1 MCGICGFISK
11 REISVE
17 KLVEMNN
24 TMYHRGPN
32 DSGEIIMQ
40 REGYSVGLA
49 HRRLSI
55 LDLSVAGHQP
65 MNSKDDMVTIV
76 FNGEIYNFNE
86 LKKEITDYHFVS
98 TCDTEVIIAA
108 YLKWGIK
115 AIEKFN
121 GMFAIGIYDKRV
133 DKLFLCRDRIG
144 KKPLYYWCDGDNI
157 VFASELKPIMKSPG
171 FIPVLNKKVIGKFI
185 FHQYILAPQTIFE
198 NVYKVCPGEIVSF
211 SKGSIEK
218 TKYWGVKGTTC
229 SISYP
234 DAKLELKEMLVE
246 SCRKRMISD
255 VPIGVFL
262 SGGIDSSLI
271 AAIARSLDGNIK
283 TFSIGFND
291 EKYNEAQY
299 AKEISKHLGTVH
311 KELYLDESSLFDFLK
326 DLSYYYDEP
335 LADNSQISTMAVSK
349 LAKEDVTV
357 VLSGD
362 GGDELFCGYDSY
374 VDIINNKKNIKLAT
388 AMKIFLDFTGIKNNK
403 LIRSMLPNNLNGF
416 VDTYRKELGNQFW
429 LGYYESLLRDLLIEE
444 TYSDLNFNEISFTKN
459 DVFNKML
466 NDQLTYIPD
475 DILCKVDRASMK
487 YSQEVRC
494 PLLDYKIVE
503 FANSLPFEYK
513 YNGTKKRILKDIV
526 YEYIPNE
533 LLDRPKMGFAIPTE
547 KWLKSKLKD
556 RVRGFADINRLK
568 NQGIFN
574 PVNMNKFI
582 EDYFNGTM
590 APQLVNLDNTRIVW
604 SFYVLQDW
612 LEYYG
617 IS

>member
-374 VDIINNKKNIKLAT
+374 VDIINNKKNIKLAM
-388 AMKIFLDFTGIKNNK
+388 AMKNFSDFTGIKNNK

-416 VDTYRKELGNQFW
+416 MDTYRKELGNQFW

-556 RVRGFADINRLK
+556 RVRRFADINRLK

>member
-11 REISVE
+11 RKISVE

-65 MNSKDDMVTIV
+65 MNSKDDMVSIV

-121 GMFAIGIYDKRV
+121 GMFAIGIYDKKV

-171 FIPVLNKKVIGKFI
+171 FIPVLNKKVIGKFM
-185 FHQYILAPQTIFE
+185 FQQYILAPQTIFE

-255 VPIGVFL
+255 VPVGVFL

-271 AAIARSLDGNIK
+271 SAIARSLDGNIK

-374 VDIINNKKNIKLAT
+374 VDIINNKKNIKLAM
-388 AMKIFLDFTGIKNNK
+388 AMKNFLDFTGIKNSN

-526 YEYIPNE
+526 YEYIPKE

-556 RVRGFADINRLK
+556 RVRRFADINRLK

>member
-49 HRRLSI
+49 HRTLSI

>member
-1 MCGICGFISK
+1 
-11 REISVE
+11 
-17 KLVEMNN
+17 
-24 TMYHRGPN
+24 
-32 DSGEIIMQ
+32 
-40 REGYSVGLA
+40 
-49 HRRLSI
+49 
-55 LDLSVAGHQP
+55 
-65 MNSKDDMVTIV
+65 MVTIV

-211 SKGSIEK
+211 SKGSIVK

-374 VDIINNKKNIKLAT
+374 VDIINNKKNIKLAM
-388 AMKIFLDFTGIKNNK
+388 AMKNFLDFTGIKNNK
-403 LIRSMLPNNLNGF
+403 LIRSMLPNNL
-416 VDTYRKELGNQFW
+416 W

-556 RVRGFADINRLK
+556 RVRRFADINRLK

>member
-121 GMFAIGIYDKRV
+121 GMFAIGIYDKRL

>member
-362 GGDELFCGYDSY
+362 GGDELFCGYVSY
-374 VDIINNKKNIKLAT
+374 VDIINNKKNIKLAM
-388 AMKIFLDFTGIKNNK
+388 AMKNFLDFTGIKNNK

-416 VDTYRKELGNQFW
+416 MDTYRKELGNQFW

-556 RVRGFADINRLK
+556 RVRRFADINRLK

>member
-211 SKGSIEK
+211 SKGSIVK

-374 VDIINNKKNIKLAT
+374 VDIINNKKNIKLAM
-388 AMKIFLDFTGIKNNK
+388 AMKNFLDFTGIKNNK

-416 VDTYRKELGNQFW
+416 MDTYRKELGNQFW

-556 RVRGFADINRLK
+556 RVRRFADINRLK

>member
-374 VDIINNKKNIKLAT
+374 VDIINNKKNIKLAM
-388 AMKIFLDFTGIKNNK
+388 AMKNFLDFTGIKNNK

-416 VDTYRKELGNQFW
+416 MDTYRKELGNQFW

-466 NDQLTYIPD
+466 NDQLTYILD
-475 DILCKVDRASMK
+475 DILCKVDRDSMK

-556 RVRGFADINRLK
+556 RVRRFADINRLK

>member
-299 AKEISKHLGTVH
+299 AKEVSKHLGTVH

-374 VDIINNKKNIKLAT
+374 VDIINNKKNIKLAM
-388 AMKIFLDFTGIKNNK
+388 AMKNFLDFTGIKNNK

-416 VDTYRKELGNQFW
+416 MDTYRKELGNQFW

-556 RVRGFADINRLK
+556 RVRRFADINRLK

>member
-234 DAKLELKEMLVE
+234 DAKLELKEMLIE

-255 VPIGVFL
+255 VPVGVFL

-291 EKYNEAQY
+291 ENYNEAQY

-388 AMKIFLDFTGIKNNK
+388 AMKNFLDFTGIKNNK
-403 LIRSMLPNNLNGF
+403 LIRSLLPNNLNGF
-416 VDTYRKELGNQFW
+416 MATYRKELGNQFW

-475 DILCKVDRASMK
+475 DILSKVDRASMK

-526 YEYIPNE
+526 YEYIPKE

-556 RVRGFADINRLK
+556 RVRRFADINRLK

>member
-374 VDIINNKKNIKLAT
+374 VDIINNKKNIKLAM
-388 AMKIFLDFTGIKNNK
+388 AMKNFLDFTGIKNNK

-416 VDTYRKELGNQFW
+416 MDTYRKELGNQFW

-556 RVRGFADINRLK
+556 RVRRFADINRLK

>member
-211 SKGSIEK
+211 SKGSIVK

-374 VDIINNKKNIKLAT
+374 VDIINNKN
-388 AMKIFLDFTGIKNNK
+388 
-403 LIRSMLPNNLNGF
+403 
-416 VDTYRKELGNQFW
+416 
-429 LGYYESLLRDLLIEE
+429 
-444 TYSDLNFNEISFTKN
+444 
-459 DVFNKML
+459 
-466 NDQLTYIPD
+466 
-475 DILCKVDRASMK
+475 
-487 YSQEVRC
+487 
-494 PLLDYKIVE
+494 
-503 FANSLPFEYK
+503 PF
-513 YNGTKKRILKDIV
+513 
-526 YEYIPNE
+526 
-533 LLDRPKMGFAIPTE
+533 
-547 KWLKSKLKD
+547 
-556 RVRGFADINRLK
+556 
-568 NQGIFN
+568 
-574 PVNMNKFI
+574 
-582 EDYFNGTM
+582 
-590 APQLVNLDNTRIVW
+590 
-604 SFYVLQDW
+604 
-612 LEYYG
+612 
-617 IS
+617 